1 MVLRHTQCVYVCA
14 HVSLHLRSYTVCVG
28 LCANLYTYDHSQITM
43 CVCEFLASC
52 PLLDTR
58 RFEGFTYLMC
68 DRWLLSFLRSNRLII
83 LYHQIPVHTCTPV
96 HGTCTQYLV
105 HTCTQYLC
113 IPVHLYTCAYLC
125 VPVRTPTK
133 KVQSSHSLLRIDMH
147 G

>member
-96 HGTCTQYLV
+96 HGTCAYLYS
-105 HTCTQYLC
+105 CTRYLC